1 VSGTVVGG
9 QHLGFSSA
17 PLDFPHLGCALW
29 LRRDSKI
36 RFSDMELGVAFFFFE
51 GLHTFARCFVVP
63 TRACTGRAAA
73 RDLIRRPCCTDAYVR
88 LDVSAGGLSMN

>member
-36 RFSDMELGVAFFFFE
+36 RLSDMELGVAFFFYFRMD
-51 GLHTFARCFVVP
+51 GARSSG
-63 TRACTGRAAA
+63 AC
-73 RDLIRRPCCTDAYVR
+73 RRLR
-88 LDVSAGGLSMN
+88 SMDGEWSSDIGSG